1 MNRQIMPAILCSIV
15 TLCSLSAARAT
26 VLVYEGFHAAD
37 YGNKTGSNSTT
48 ASNGNTTGDY
58 TVGVALGGW
67 SANGTSTVRVTGPAN
82 GLALPGAMTDAGFTA
97 VGCAIGMSTESTKN
111 TMKCMYHNLTEG
123 ALGVSSGTL
132 YFRMLL
138 AVDPKTAQ
146 VLVAGES
153 LAEKAGGYYGFGFGV
168 APTANNDYAPTR
180 MNSALSFVIW
190 RKATNQYVLS
200 LVHTTADSTTFTSYP
215 IIEGISPSTTYV
227 CYAEV
232 KVGAGTDGK
241 ERVRA
246 GAMAAGDYTT
256 SVPWATLANS
266 SDTIEVELIS
276 ESSYPTC
283 MAVAGPYGSNG
294 RFRADEIVVGTKLGD
309 VLRADGAFT
318 VAPSGTP
325 TIGQTTFSSDWK
337 LIAGTDVTAD
347 AEIVY
352 STDSSFATAT
362 TNALDTGLS
371 AGTHIASLTGLEPD
385 TTYWWKVSADKSG
398 ELNESFAKSFRTT
411 GVPILG
417 DVSATAVENAITF
430 SVALAEAALG
440 NTLDTTVSVFYG
452 TDGETWTELQLGTTS
467 SAQIYADTVSDLTYG
482 MTYRWF
488 VRASATSGN
497 RTFEAVSATNSVT
510 VLHTGELYVD
520 VSTANAVAPY
530 STPETA
536 APNIKT
542 ALDIAAD
549 GSTIHVAPG
558 LYKISDPL
566 NVTSAVR
573 ILGDDPDPSRTIVS
587 NTVNAG
593 DKKTNH
599 RVFALG
605 NADALV
611 ANMTM
616 QNGQT
621 WGEGTRGCSFYIST
635 SGGMVSNCVVEAGK
649 TQGNYAAAAGAFL
662 EAGCVSH
669 TIFQRCSIGS
679 NTTSGQHNDR
689 PNLPAV
695 LLLKGS
701 AKAENCL
708 LTNNGQAKEKSLVLV
723 RIDDNS
729 VMRNCTI
736 VDSGLGSTNTYC
748 KEWSAIRIGPNATAQ
763 NVVIAGVTNKVDG
776 AGCPPTGTRANF
788 LNGATDADIAGLGF
802 PEGTVT
808 GTAAEFFKDYANGD
822 YTLNPTSLLVN
833 AGANYEG
840 MASVDLA
847 GKTRKSGKIVDIGCY
862 EFQFANGFFIM
873 VR

>member
-1 MNRQIMPAILCSIV
+1 MNRRILPAILCAIAA
-15 TLCSLSAARAT
+15 LCSLPAARAT

-82 GLALPGAMTDAGFTA
+82 GLALPEAMTDAGFTA
-97 VGCAIGMSTESTKN
+97 VGCAIGMSTESAKSP
-111 TMKCMYHNLTEG
+111 MKCMYHNLTEG

-153 LAEKAGGYYGFGFGV
+153 LAEKSGGYYGFGFGV
-168 APTANNDYAPTR
+168 APTSNNDYAPTH

-215 IIEGISPSTTYV
+215 IIDGISPSTTYV

-241 ERVRA
+241 ELIRA
-246 GAMAAGDYTT
+246 GAMAAGDYAT
-256 SVPWATLANS
+256 SIPWATLDGS
-266 SDTIEVELIS
+266 SDTVEVELIS

-318 VAPSGTP
+318 VAPSGSP

-337 LIAGTDVTAD
+337 LIAGTDVTVD

-362 TNALDTGLS
+362 TNALGTGLS

-417 DVSATAVENAITF
+417 EVSATTNENAIMF
-430 SVALAEAALG
+430 SAALAEAALG

-452 TDGETWTELQLGTTS
+452 TDGETWSELQLGTTS

-510 VLHTGELYVD
+510 VLHTGDLYVD

-530 STPETA
+530 STPVTA

-542 ALDIAAD
+542 AFDIAAD
-549 GSTIHVAPG
+549 GSTIHIAPG
-558 LYKISDPL
+558 RYAISTPL
-566 NVTSAVR
+566 SLTKAVE
-573 ILGDDPDPSRTIVS
+573 LVGDNADPSRVIVS
-587 NTVNAG
+587 NTAG
-593 DKKTNH
+593 VSYYNQNH
-599 RVFALG
+599 RCIRINHV
-605 NADALV
+605 DALV
-611 ANMTM
+611 SGMTFENGKDYGDGGNVLIDAN
-616 QNGQT
+616 
-621 WGEGTRGCSFYIST
+621 
-635 SGGMVSNCVVEAGK
+635 GGMVTNCILSGGFTRE
-649 TQGNYAAAAGAFL
+649 GNGSAGANVAIKGPGLVTHCKIYGGNQNNCSGGDRVSSVYL
-662 EAGCVSH
+662 EHANAR
-669 TIFQRCSIGS
+669 I
-679 NTTSGQHNDR
+679 
-689 PNLPAV
+689 
-695 LLLKGS
+695 
-701 AKAENCL
+701 ENCL
-708 LTNNGQAKEKSLVLV
+708 VEGFKGATVSTQPTVGCAGILVNKGAAV
-723 RIDDNS
+723 
-729 VMRNCTI
+729 NCTVADCTSPYTTASGFAGI
-736 VDSGLGSTNTYC
+736 LVWANGVATNCVSVSNVDSNGTIRAFMASQVSRTSHC
-748 KEWSAIRIGPNATAQ
+748 AFDAIDGETTIPEGMPNA
-763 NVVIAGVTNKVDG
+763 VV
-776 AGCPPTGTRANF
+776 
-788 LNGATDADIAGLGF
+788 
-802 PEGTVT
+802 
-808 GTAAEFFKDYANGD
+808 GTAASFFKDYASGD
-822 YTLNPTSLLVN
+822 YTLNPTSRLVN

-847 GKTRKSGKIVDIGCY
+847 GNPRKVGSKVDIGCY
-862 EFQFANGFFIM
+862 EASSAAFIII

>member
-1 MNRQIMPAILCSIV
+1 MNRHLFCAIFCAVAALCSIP
-15 TLCSLSAARAT
+15 AAHAE

-82 GLALPGAMTDAGFTA
+82 GLALPTVMTDAGFTA
-97 VGCAIGMSTESTKN
+97 VGCAIGMSTESTKS

-153 LAEKAGGYYGFGFGV
+153 LAEKDGGYYGFGFGV
-168 APTANNDYAPTR
+168 APTSDNNYAPTH

-200 LVHTTADSTTFTSYP
+200 LVHTTADSTTFTFYP
-215 IIEGISPSTTYV
+215 IIDGISPSTTYV

-241 ERVRA
+241 ELIRA
-246 GAMAAGDYTT
+246 GAMAAGDYAT
-256 SVPWATLANS
+256 SIPWATLDGS
-266 SDTIEVELIS
+266 SDTVEVELIS

-337 LIAGTDVTAD
+337 LIAGTDVTVD

-362 TNALDTGLS
+362 TNALGTGLS
-371 AGTHIASLTGLEPD
+371 AGTRIASLTGLEPD

-417 DVSATAVENAITF
+417 EVSAVTHENAITF
-430 SVALAEAALG
+430 SAALAEAALG
-440 NTLDTTVSVFYG
+440 NTLDTTVSIFYG
-452 TDGETWTELQLGTTS
+452 TDGESWTALPLGSSAAAATMTGSLEGLDYGTTY
-467 SAQIYADTVSDLTYG
+467 Q
-482 MTYRWF
+482 WF
-488 VRASATSGN
+488 ALATATMDGGRVLS
-497 RTFEAVSATNSVT
+497 TSTATNSFT
-510 VLHTGELYVD
+510 TLRSGDMFVD
-520 VSTANAVAPY
+520 AAAENATEPF

-536 APNIKT
+536 AKT
-542 ALDIAAD
+542 IAAALALATD
-549 GSTIHVAPG
+549 GATIHVAPG
-558 LYKISDPL
+558 LYSISSQIQVL
-566 NVTSAVR
+566 AGVR
-573 ILGDDPDPSRTIVS
+573 IVGTDPSWTIVS
-587 NTVNAG
+587 NTVNSSNG
-593 DKKTNH
+593 KREQ
-599 RVFALG
+599 RVFKI
-605 NADALV
+605 NHADALV
-611 ANMTM
+611 ANLTM
-616 QNGQT
+616 QNGST
-621 WGEGTRGCSFYIST
+621 YSWGVDGGNFLIDSKGGT
-635 SGGMVSNCVVEAGK
+635 VSNCIVEAS
-649 TQGNYAAAAGAFL
+649 TQSQFNGHAAGGYL
-662 EAGCVSH
+662 KAGLVTH
-669 TIFQRCSIGS
+669 TVFRR
-679 NTTSGQHNDR
+679 NRTR
-689 PNLPAV
+689 A
-695 LLLKGS
+695 GS
-701 AKAENCL
+701 ANKASNRCGVLQLEGSAHAENCL
-708 LTNNGQAKEKSLVLV
+708 FT
-723 RIDDNS
+723 DNRQTTAVTLINVYGSS

-736 VDSGLGSTNTYC
+736 VNSGLSSTNQYC
-748 KEWSAIRIGPNATAQ
+748 SSWSALNIASGATVQ
-763 NVVIAGVTNKVDG
+763 NVVIAGVTNTVDG
-776 AGCPPTGTRANF
+776 AACKPTGTRANF
-788 LNGATDADIAGLGF
+788 VNGALDSSI
-802 PEGTVT
+802 EGTTFPADTIV
-808 GTAAEFFKDYANGD
+808 GTAESFFKDYANGD
-822 YTLNPTSLLVN
+822 YTPKAGGPLVGK
-833 AGANYEG
+833 GANYEG
-840 MASVDLA
+840 MASIDLA
-847 GKTRKSGKIVDIGCY
+847 GNPRKVGSRIDIGCY
-862 EFQFANGFFIM
+862 EASSSALMII

>member
-1 MNRQIMPAILCSIV
+1 
-15 TLCSLSAARAT
+15 
-26 VLVYEGFHAAD
+26 
-37 YGNKTGSNSTT
+37 
-48 ASNGNTTGDY
+48 
-58 TVGVALGGW
+58 
-67 SANGTSTVRVTGPAN
+67 
-82 GLALPGAMTDAGFTA
+82 
-97 VGCAIGMSTESTKN
+97 
-111 TMKCMYHNLTEG
+111 MYHNLTEG

-153 LAEKAGGYYGFGFGV
+153 LAEKDGGYYGFGFGV

-215 IIEGISPSTTYV
+215 IIDGISPSTTYV

-241 ERVRA
+241 ELIRA
-246 GAMAAGDYTT
+246 GAMAAGDYAT
-256 SVPWATLANS
+256 SIPWATLDGS
-266 SDTIEVELIS
+266 SDTVEVELIS

-362 TNALDTGLS
+362 TNALGTGLS
-371 AGTHIASLTGLEPD
+371 AGTRTASLTGLEPD

-417 DVSATAVENAITF
+417 DVSAAAVENAITF

-467 SAQIYADTVSDLTYG
+467 SAQAYAGTVSDLTYG

-488 VRASATSGN
+488 VRASATSGG
-497 RTFEAVSATNSVT
+497 RTFEAVSATNSVAT
-510 VLHTGELYVD
+510 LHTGDMYVAAGA
-520 VSTANAVAPY
+520 ANAVAPY

-536 APNIKT
+536 APNIAT
-542 ALDIAAD
+542 ALGIATD
-549 GSTIHVAPG
+549 GATIHVAPG
-558 LYKISDPL
+558 LYKISTPISLTKAIRVIGEGEDL
-566 NVTSAVR
+566 
-573 ILGDDPDPSRTIVS
+573 SRVVVS
-587 NTVNAG
+587 NSSNAG
-593 DKKTNH
+593 SGNGNH
-599 RVFALG
+599 RVFTLNHAQ
-605 NADALV
+605 ALV
-611 ANMTM
+611 ANLTM
-616 QNGQT
+616 QNGMS
-621 WGEGTRGCSFYIST
+621 WGT
-635 SGGMVSNCVVEAGK
+635 SGSCFLIDSNGGMVSNCVVEAGLTK
-649 TQGNYAAAAGAFL
+649 GNSAHSGGAVL
-662 EAGCVSH
+662 KAGCVSH
-669 TIFQRCSIGS
+669 TIFRKCKVGS
-679 NTTSGQHNDR
+679 NTSSDSSHK
-689 PNLPAV
+689 NLPAV
-695 LLLKGS
+695 LELTGNSIAQDCLFADNTQDKS
-701 AKAENCL
+701 KA
-708 LTNNGQAKEKSLVLV
+708 LVLI
-723 RIDDNS
+723 RIGDS
-729 VMRNCTI
+729 SQMRNCTI
-736 VDSGLGSTNTYC
+736 VDSGLGSTNGACTVF
-748 KEWSAIRIGPNATAQ
+748 SALYINSANATAQ
-763 NVVIAGVTNKVDG
+763 NVVIAGVTNLIDG
-776 AGCPPTGTRANF
+776 AACRPSGTISHF
-788 LNGATDADIAGLGF
+788 FNGAVDADISGLTF
-802 PEGTVT
+802 PDGTIV
-808 GTAAEFFKDYANGD
+808 GTAESFFKDYANGD

-847 GKTRKSGKIVDIGCY
+847 KKRRKVGPRIDIGCY
-862 EFQFANGFFIM
+862 ELQSNGLVTVI
-873 VR
+873 R

>member
-1 MNRQIMPAILCSIV
+1 MNRRILPAILCAIAA
-15 TLCSLSAARAT
+15 LCSLPAARAT

-82 GLALPGAMTDAGFTA
+82 GLALPEAMTDAGFTA
-97 VGCAIGMSTESTKN
+97 VGCAIGMSTESAKSP
-111 TMKCMYHNLTEG
+111 MKCMYHNLTEG

-153 LAEKAGGYYGFGFGV
+153 LAEKSGGYYGFGFGV
-168 APTANNDYAPTR
+168 APTSNNDYAPTH

-215 IIEGISPSTTYV
+215 IIDGISPSTTYV

-241 ERVRA
+241 ELIRA
-246 GAMAAGDYTT
+246 GAMAAGDYAT
-256 SVPWATLANS
+256 SIPWATLDGS
-266 SDTIEVELIS
+266 SDTVEVELIS

-362 TNALDTGLS
+362 TNALGTGLS

-417 DVSATAVENAITF
+417 EVSATTNENAIMF
-430 SVALAEAALG
+430 SAALAEAALG

-452 TDGETWTELQLGTTS
+452 TDGETWSELQLGTTS

-510 VLHTGELYVD
+510 VLHTGDLYVD

-530 STPETA
+530 STPVTA

-542 ALDIAAD
+542 AFDIAAD
-549 GSTIHVAPG
+549 GSTIHIAPG
-558 LYKISDPL
+558 RYAISTPL
-566 NVTSAVR
+566 SLTKAVE
-573 ILGDDPDPSRTIVS
+573 LVGDNADPSRVIVS
-587 NTVNAG
+587 NTAG
-593 DKKTNH
+593 VSYYNQNH
-599 RVFALG
+599 RCIRINHV
-605 NADALV
+605 DALV
-611 ANMTM
+611 SGMTFENGKDYGDGGNVLIDAN
-616 QNGQT
+616 
-621 WGEGTRGCSFYIST
+621 
-635 SGGMVSNCVVEAGK
+635 GGMVTNCILSGGFTRE
-649 TQGNYAAAAGAFL
+649 GNGSAGANVAIKGPGLVTHCKIYGGNQNNCSGGDRVSSVYL
-662 EAGCVSH
+662 EHENAR
-669 TIFQRCSIGS
+669 I
-679 NTTSGQHNDR
+679 
-689 PNLPAV
+689 
-695 LLLKGS
+695 
-701 AKAENCL
+701 ENCL
-708 LTNNGQAKEKSLVLV
+708 VKGFKGATVSTQPTVGCAGILVNKGAAV
-723 RIDDNS
+723 
-729 VMRNCTI
+729 NCTVADCTSPYTTDSGFAGI
-736 VDSGLGSTNTYC
+736 LLWANGVATNCVSVSNVDSNGTIRAFMASQAARTSHC
-748 KEWSAIRIGPNATAQ
+748 AFDAIAGEATIPEGMPNA
-763 NVVIAGVTNKVDG
+763 VV
-776 AGCPPTGTRANF
+776 
-788 LNGATDADIAGLGF
+788 
-802 PEGTVT
+802 
-808 GTAAEFFKDYANGD
+808 GTALSFFKNYANGD
-822 YTLNPTSLLVN
+822 YTPKAGGPLVGK
-833 AGANYEG
+833 GANYEG

-847 GKTRKSGKIVDIGCY
+847 GNPRKVGSKVDIGCY
-862 EFQFANGFFIM
+862 EASSAAFIII

>member
-1 MNRQIMPAILCSIV
+1 MNRRMLPAIFCAVAVLCSIP
-15 TLCSLSAARAT
+15 AAHAE

-82 GLALPGAMTDAGFTA
+82 GLALPETMTDAGFTA
-97 VGCAIGMSTESTKN
+97 VGCAIGMSTDSNKSD
-111 TMKCMYHNLTEG
+111 MKCMYHNLTAG
-123 ALGVSSGTL
+123 ALNVSSGTL

-138 AVDPKTAQ
+138 AVDSKAAAK
-146 VLVAGES
+146 LVAGES
-153 LAEKAGGYYGFGFGV
+153 LAEKSGGYYGFGFGV
-168 APTANNDYAPTR
+168 APTSNNDYAPTR

-190 RKATNQYVLS
+190 RKSANQYVLS
-200 LVHTTADSTTFTSYP
+200 LVHTTADGTTFTSYP
-215 IIEGISPSTTYV
+215 IVDGITVGSTYV

-241 ERVRA
+241 ELVRA
-246 GAMAAGDYTT
+246 GAMAAGGYTT
-256 SVPWATLANS
+256 LIPWATLADS
-266 SDTIEVELIS
+266 SDTVEVELIS
-276 ESSYPTC
+276 DSSYPTC
-283 MAVAGPYGSNG
+283 MAVAGAYGTNNG
-294 RFRADEIVVGTKLGD
+294 RFQADEIVVGTKLGD
-309 VLRADGAFT
+309 VLCADGAFT

-362 TNALDTGLS
+362 TNALGTGLS
-371 AGTHIASLTGLEPD
+371 AGTRTASLTGLEPD

-417 DVSATAVENAITF
+417 EVSATTNENAITF
-430 SVALAEAALG
+430 SAALAEAALG

-452 TDGETWTELQLGTTS
+452 TDGETWAELQLGTTS

-510 VLHTGELYVD
+510 VLHTGDLYVD

-530 STPETA
+530 STPVTA

-558 LYKISDPL
+558 RYAISTPL
-566 NVTSAVR
+566 SLTKAVE
-573 ILGDDPDPSRTIVS
+573 LVGDNADPSRVIVS
-587 NTVNAG
+587 NTAG
-593 DKKTNH
+593 VSYYNQNH
-599 RVFALG
+599 RCIRINHV
-605 NADALV
+605 DALV
-611 ANMTM
+611 SGMTFENGKDYGDGGNVLIDAN
-616 QNGQT
+616 
-621 WGEGTRGCSFYIST
+621 
-635 SGGMVSNCVVEAGK
+635 GGMVTNCILSGGFTRE
-649 TQGNYAAAAGAFL
+649 GNGSAGANVAIKGPGLVTHCKIYGGNQNNCSGGDRVSSVYL
-662 EAGCVSH
+662 EHANAR
-669 TIFQRCSIGS
+669 I
-679 NTTSGQHNDR
+679 
-689 PNLPAV
+689 
-695 LLLKGS
+695 
-701 AKAENCL
+701 ENCL
-708 LTNNGQAKEKSLVLV
+708 VEGFKGATVSTQPTVGCAGILVNKGAAV
-723 RIDDNS
+723 
-729 VMRNCTI
+729 NCTVADCTSPYTTASGFAGI
-736 VDSGLGSTNTYC
+736 LVWANGVATNCVSVSNVDSNGTVRAFMASQAARTSHC
-748 KEWSAIRIGPNATAQ
+748 AFDAIAGEATIPEGMPNA
-763 NVVIAGVTNKVDG
+763 VV
-776 AGCPPTGTRANF
+776 
-788 LNGATDADIAGLGF
+788 
-802 PEGTVT
+802 
-808 GTAAEFFKDYANGD
+808 GTALSFFKNYANGD
-822 YTLNPTSLLVN
+822 YTPASGGPLYN

-847 GKTRKSGKIVDIGCY
+847 GNPRKVGARIDIGCY
-862 EFQFANGFFIM
+862 ELQSNGLVTVI
-873 VR
+873 R

>member
-1 MNRQIMPAILCSIV
+1 MNRIMLSAILCAV
-15 TLCSLSAARAT
+15 AALCSLPAARAT

-82 GLALPGAMTDAGFTA
+82 GLALPTVMTDAGFTA
-97 VGCAIGMSTESTKN
+97 VGCAIGMSTESTKS

-153 LAEKAGGYYGFGFGV
+153 LAEKDGGYYGFGFGV
-168 APTANNDYAPTR
+168 APTANNDYAPTH

-190 RKATNQYVLS
+190 RKATDQYVLS
-200 LVHTTADSTTFTSYP
+200 LVHTTAGSTTFTSYP
-215 IIEGISPSTTYV
+215 IVDGVTLGSTYV

-241 ERVRA
+241 ELIRA
-246 GAMAAGDYTT
+246 GAMAAGDYAT
-256 SVPWATLANS
+256 SILWATLDGS
-266 SDTIEVELIS
+266 SDTVEVELIS

-318 VAPSGTP
+318 VAPSGSP

-362 TNALDTGLS
+362 TNALGTGLS
-371 AGTHIASLTGLEPD
+371 AGTRTASLTGLEPD

-417 DVSATAVENAITF
+417 DVSATAAENAITF
-430 SVALAEAALG
+430 SAALAEAALG
-440 NTLDTTVSVFYG
+440 NTLDTAVSVFYG
-452 TDGETWTELQLGTTS
+452 TEGETWTELQLGTTS

-482 MTYRWF
+482 TTYLWY
-488 VRASATSGN
+488 VRAGASSGN

-510 VLHTGELYVD
+510 VLHTGDLYVD
-520 VSTANAVAPY
+520 VSIANAVAPY

-558 LYKISDPL
+558 LYKISNPL
-566 NVTSAVR
+566 SVASAVR

-587 NTVNAG
+587 NTVSAG
-593 DKKTNH
+593 SNKGNH
-599 RVFALG
+599 RVLYLNNAGAL
-605 NADALV
+605 A
-611 ANMTM
+611 ANMTL
-616 QNGQT
+616 QNGSS
-621 WGEGTRGCSFYIST
+621 WGRTSSGCGFAIGTN
-635 SGGMVSNCVVEAGK
+635 GGLVSNCVVEACLTK
-649 TQGNYAAAAGAFL
+649 GNQAMAGGAQL
-662 EAGCVSH
+662 EGGCVTH
-669 TIFQRCSIGS
+669 TVFRKCKIGS
-679 NTTSGQHNDR
+679 DTTSNKNQGMSYE
-689 PNLPAV
+689 PGV
-695 LLLKGS
+695 LRLTKYS
-701 AKAENCL
+701 KAENCL
-708 LTNNGQAKEKSLVLV
+708 FVDNTQEAGKALTLIRLEDSATL
-723 RIDDNS
+723 
-729 VMRNCTI
+729 RNCTI
-736 VDSGLGSTNTYC
+736 VDSGLGNTNQYC
-748 KEWSAIRIGPNATAQ
+748 AVFTPIYLTSANATVQ
-763 NVVIAGVTNKVDG
+763 NVVVAGVTNRIDG
-776 AGCPPTGTRANF
+776 ALCRPVWGRPANF
-788 LNGATDADIAGLGF
+788 LNGATDADIAELGF

-808 GTAAEFFKDYANGD
+808 GTASSFFKDYANGN
-822 YTLNPTSLLVN
+822 YTPVGPLVN
-833 AGANYEG
+833 KGANYEG

-847 GKTRKSGKIVDIGCY
+847 GNPRKVGSKIDIGCY
-862 EFQFANGFFIM
+862 EASSSAFVM
-873 VR
+873 RVR

>member
-1 MNRQIMPAILCSIV
+1 MNRRILPAILSAVAVLCSIP
-15 TLCSLSAARAT
+15 AARAT

-67 SANGTSTVRVTGPAN
+67 SANGTSSVRVTGPAN
-82 GLALPGAMTDAGFTA
+82 GLALPTVMTDAGFTA
-97 VGCAIGMSTESTKN
+97 VGCAIGMSTESTKS

-153 LAEKAGGYYGFGFGV
+153 LAEKDGGYYGFGFGV
-168 APTANNDYAPTR
+168 APTSNNDYAPTH

-190 RKATNQYVLS
+190 RKATDQYVLS

-215 IIEGISPSTTYV
+215 IIDGISPSTTYV

-241 ERVRA
+241 ELIRA
-246 GAMAAGDYTT
+246 GAMAAGDYAT
-256 SVPWATLANS
+256 SIPWATLDGS
-266 SDTIEVELIS
+266 SDTVEVELIS

-318 VAPSGTP
+318 VAPSGSP

-337 LIAGTDVTAD
+337 LIAGTDVTVD

-362 TNALDTGLS
+362 TNALGTGLS

-417 DVSATAVENAITF
+417 EVSATTNENAIMF
-430 SVALAEAALG
+430 SAALAEAAIG

-452 TDGETWTELQLGTTS
+452 TDGETWSELQLGTTS

-510 VLHTGELYVD
+510 VLHTGDLYVD

-530 STPETA
+530 STPVTA

-549 GSTIHVAPG
+549 GSTIHVASG
-558 LYKISDPL
+558 LYPISSQIEVAKGIRIVGTGADPY
-566 NVTSAVR
+566 
-573 ILGDDPDPSRTIVS
+573 DTIVS
-587 NTVNAG
+587 NTVNSSNS
-593 DKKTNH
+593 KREQ
-599 RVFALG
+599 RVFKI
-605 NADALV
+605 NHADAFI
-611 ANMTM
+611 ANLTM
-616 QNGQT
+616 QNGST
-621 WGEGTRGCSFYIST
+621 YSWGVDGGNFLIES
-635 SGGMVSNCVVEAGK
+635 SGGTVSNCIVEAS
-649 TQGNYAAAAGAFL
+649 TQSQANGHAAGGYL
-662 EAGCVSH
+662 KAGLVTH
-669 TIFQRCSIGS
+669 TIFRKNRTRAASANQASNRCGVLQLTGS
-679 NTTSGQHNDR
+679 SR
-689 PNLPAV
+689 
-695 LLLKGS
+695 
-701 AKAENCL
+701 AENCL
-708 LTNNGQAKEKSLVLV
+708 FT
-723 RIDDNS
+723 DNRQTTAVTLINVHGSS

-736 VDSGLGSTNTYC
+736 VNSGLSVTNQYC
-748 KEWSAIRIGPNATAQ
+748 SSWSALNIASGATVQ
-763 NVVIAGVTNKVDG
+763 NVVIAGVTNTVDG
-776 AGCPPTGTRANF
+776 AACKPTGTRANF
-788 LNGATDADIAGLGF
+788 VNGALDSSI
-802 PEGTVT
+802 EGTTFPADTIV
-808 GTAAEFFKDYANGD
+808 GTAESFFKDYANGD
-822 YTLNPTSLLVN
+822 YTPKTGGPLVGK
-833 AGANYEG
+833 GANYEG

-847 GKTRKSGKIVDIGCY
+847 GNKRLVGSRIDIGCY
-862 EFQFANGFFIM
+862 EARSSALIM
-873 VR
+873 IVR

>member
-1 MNRQIMPAILCSIV
+1 MNRIMLSAILCAIV

-97 VGCAIGMSTESTKN
+97 VGCAIGMSTDSNKSD
-111 TMKCMYHNLTEG
+111 MKCMYHNLTTG
-123 ALGVSSGTL
+123 ALNLSSGTL

-138 AVDPKTAQ
+138 SVDSKAAVK
-146 VLVAGES
+146 LVAGES
-153 LAEKAGGYYGFGFGV
+153 LAEKSGGYYGFGFGV
-168 APTANNDYAPTR
+168 APTSNNDYAPTR
-180 MNSALSFVIW
+180 MNSALSFAIW
-190 RKATNQYVLS
+190 RKATDQYVLS
-200 LVHTTADSTTFTSYP
+200 LVHTTADSTTFTSYS
-215 IIEGISPSTTYV
+215 IVDGVTLGSTYV

-232 KVGAGTDGK
+232 KVGAGADGK
-241 ERVRA
+241 ELIRA
-246 GAMAAGDYTT
+246 GAMAAGDYAT
-256 SVPWATLANS
+256 SIPWATLDGS
-266 SDTIEVELIS
+266 SDTVEVELIS
-276 ESSYPTC
+276 DSSYPTC
-283 MAVAGPYGSNG
+283 MAVAGAYGTNNG

-362 TNALDTGLS
+362 TNALGTGLS
-371 AGTHIASLTGLEPD
+371 AGTRTASLTGLEPD

-510 VLHTGELYVD
+510 VLHTGDLYVD

-530 STPETA
+530 STPATA
-536 APNIKT
+536 APNIAT
-542 ALDIAAD
+542 ALDIATD
-549 GSTIHVAPG
+549 GATIHVAPG
-558 LYKISDPL
+558 RYPISTPL
-566 NVTSAVR
+566 SLTKAVTLV
-573 ILGDDPDPSRTIVS
+573 GDDGDPSRVVVS
-587 NTVNAG
+587 NTAG
-593 DKKTNH
+593 VSYYNQNH
-599 RVFALG
+599 RCVLVNHASARMSGLTLENGKDYGDGG
-605 NADALV
+605 NVQIGANGGTVTNCVLV
-611 ANMTM
+611 
-616 QNGQT
+616 NGFT
-621 WGEGTRGCSFYIST
+621 REGSS
-635 SGGMVSNCVVEAGK
+635 SGGANVAIKGPGIVTHCKIYGGSQSNCQDGDRVSSV
-649 TQGNYAAAAGAFL
+649 YL
-662 EAGCVSH
+662 EH
-669 TIFQRCSIGS
+669 E
-679 NTTSGQHNDR
+679 
-689 PNLPAV
+689 
-695 LLLKGS
+695 S
-701 AKAENCL
+701 ARIENCL
-708 LTNNGQAKEKSLVLV
+708 VSGFRGATVSTQPTKNAGGLIVNKGAAV
-723 RIDDNS
+723 
-729 VMRNCTI
+729 NCTVVNCTSPYTDATGFSGI
-736 VDSGLGSTNTYC
+736 SVWANGVATNCVSVGNVDSNNTVRAFASSQVSRTQNC
-748 KEWSAIRIGPNATAQ
+748 AFDAIAGEAAIPEGMPNAI
-763 NVVIAGVTNKVDG
+763 V
-776 AGCPPTGTRANF
+776 
-788 LNGATDADIAGLGF
+788 
-802 PEGTVT
+802 
-808 GTAAEFFKDYANGD
+808 GTAESFFKDYANGD
-822 YTLNPTSLLVN
+822 YTPASGGPLYN

-840 MASVDLA
+840 MASIDLA
-847 GKTRKSGKIVDIGCY
+847 GKPRKVGSKIDIGCY
-862 EFQFANGFFIM
+862 ELQSTSLVMII
-873 VR
+873 R

>member
-1 MNRQIMPAILCSIV
+1 MNRRILPAILCAIAA
-15 TLCSLSAARAT
+15 LCSLPAARAT

-67 SANGTSTVRVTGPAN
+67 SANGTSTVRVTGPDN
-82 GLALPGAMTDAGFTA
+82 GLALPTVMTDAGFTA
-97 VGCAIGMSTESTKN
+97 VGCAIGMSTESTKSP
-111 TMKCMYHNLTEG
+111 MKCMYHNLTEG

-153 LAEKAGGYYGFGFGV
+153 LAEKDGGYYGFGFGV
-168 APTANNDYAPTR
+168 APTANNDYAPTH

-241 ERVRA
+241 ELIRA
-246 GAMAAGDYTT
+246 GAMAAGDYAT
-256 SVPWATLANS
+256 SIPWATLDGS
-266 SDTIEVELIS
+266 SDTVEVELIS

-318 VAPSGTP
+318 VAPSGSP
-325 TIGQTTFSSDWK
+325 TIDQTTFSSDWK
-337 LIAGTDVTAD
+337 LIAGTDVTVD

-362 TNALDTGLS
+362 TNALGTGLS
-371 AGTHIASLTGLEPD
+371 AGTRTASLTGLEPD

-417 DVSATAVENAITF
+417 DVSATAVENAIAF

-510 VLHTGELYVD
+510 VLHTGDLYVD
-520 VSTANAVAPY
+520 ASTANAVAPY
-530 STPETA
+530 STPVTA

-549 GSTIHVAPG
+549 GSTIHIAPG
-558 LYKISDPL
+558 RYAISTPL
-566 NVTSAVR
+566 SLTKAVE
-573 ILGDDPDPSRTIVS
+573 LVGDNADPSRVIVS
-587 NTVNAG
+587 NTAG
-593 DKKTNH
+593 VSYYNQNH
-599 RVFALG
+599 RCIRL
-605 NADALV
+605 NHADAVVSGITFENGKDYGDGGNVLID
-611 ANMTM
+611 AN
-616 QNGQT
+616 
-621 WGEGTRGCSFYIST
+621 
-635 SGGMVSNCVVEAGK
+635 GGMVTNCILSDGFTREGK
-649 TQGNYAAAAGAFL
+649 SSAGANAAIKGPGLVTHCKIFGGDQNNCSGCDRVSSVYL
-662 EAGCVSH
+662 EHANAR
-669 TIFQRCSIGS
+669 I
-679 NTTSGQHNDR
+679 
-689 PNLPAV
+689 
-695 LLLKGS
+695 
-701 AKAENCL
+701 ENCL
-708 LTNNGQAKEKSLVLV
+708 VKGFKGATVSTQPTAGCAGIVVNQGAAV
-723 RIDDNS
+723 
-729 VMRNCTI
+729 NCTVADCTSPYTTASGFAGI
-736 VDSGLGSTNTYC
+736 LLWANGVATNCVSVSNVDSNGTIRAFMASQVSRTSHC
-748 KEWSAIRIGPNATAQ
+748 AFDAIDGETTIPEGMPNA
-763 NVVIAGVTNKVDG
+763 VV
-776 AGCPPTGTRANF
+776 
-788 LNGATDADIAGLGF
+788 
-802 PEGTVT
+802 
-808 GTAAEFFKDYANGD
+808 GTASSFFKDYANGD
-822 YTLNPTSLLVN
+822 YTPAFGGTLYNK
-833 AGANYEG
+833 GANYEG

-847 GKTRKSGKIVDIGCY
+847 GNPRKIGSKIDIGCY
-862 EFQFANGFFIM
+862 ESQSTALVIII
-873 VR
+873 R

>member
-1 MNRQIMPAILCSIV
+1 MLSAIFCAVAALCSIP
-15 TLCSLSAARAT
+15 AAHAK

-82 GLALPGAMTDAGFTA
+82 GLALPEAMTDAGFTA
-97 VGCAIGMSTESTKN
+97 VGCAIGMSTESKN
-111 TMKCMYHNLTEG
+111 TKMKCMYHNLTEG

-146 VLVAGES
+146 VLAAGES
-153 LAEKAGGYYGFGFGV
+153 LAEKDGGYYGFGFGV
-168 APTANNDYAPTR
+168 APTANNSYAPTS

-190 RKATNQYVLS
+190 RKAKDQYVLS

-215 IIEGISPSTTYV
+215 IIDGISPSTTYV

-241 ERVRA
+241 ELIRA
-246 GAMAAGDYTT
+246 GAMAAGDYAT
-256 SVPWATLANS
+256 SIPWATLDGS
-266 SDTIEVELIS
+266 SDTVGVELIS

-362 TNALDTGLS
+362 TNALGTGLS

-398 ELNESFAKSFRTT
+398 ERNESFAKSFRTT
-411 GVPILG
+411 GAPILG
-417 DVSATAVENAITF
+417 EVSATTDENAITF
-430 SVALAEAALG
+430 SSALAEAALG

-452 TDGETWTELQLGTTS
+452 TDGETWTELQLDTTS

-482 MTYRWF
+482 MTYRWY

-510 VLHTGELYVD
+510 VLHTGDLYVN
-520 VSTANAVAPY
+520 VSTSNAIAPY

-542 ALDIAAD
+542 ALDIATD

-558 LYKISDPL
+558 RYAISTPL
-566 NVTSAVR
+566 SLTKAVE
-573 ILGDDPDPSRTIVS
+573 LVGDNADPSRVIVS
-587 NTVNAG
+587 NTAG
-593 DKKTNH
+593 VHYYNQNQRCIRLNH
-599 RVFALG
+599 
-605 NADALV
+605 ADAV
-611 ANMTM
+611 VSGITFE
-616 QNGQT
+616 NGRDYGNGGNVRIDT
-621 WGEGTRGCSFYIST
+621 NGGIVTNCIL
-635 SGGMVSNCVVEAGK
+635 SGGFTRE
-649 TQGNYAAAAGAFL
+649 GNDSAGANVAIMGPGLVTHCRILGGDQNNCEDGDRVSSVYL
-662 EAGCVSH
+662 EHANAR
-669 TIFQRCSIGS
+669 I
-679 NTTSGQHNDR
+679 
-689 PNLPAV
+689 
-695 LLLKGS
+695 
-701 AKAENCL
+701 ENCL
-708 LTNNGQAKEKSLVLV
+708 V
-723 RIDDNS
+723 RGFQGSTVSHQPTVGCAGIVVNKGAA
-729 VMRNCTI
+729 VNCTVMNCTSPYTTDSGFAGI
-736 VDSGLGSTNTYC
+736 LVWANGVATNCVSVSNVDSNGIVRAFAPSQVSRTSHC
-748 KEWSAIRIGPNATAQ
+748 AFDAIAGETTIPEGMPNA
-763 NVVIAGVTNKVDG
+763 VV
-776 AGCPPTGTRANF
+776 
-788 LNGATDADIAGLGF
+788 
-802 PEGTVT
+802 
-808 GTAAEFFKDYANGD
+808 GTAESFFNDYANGD
-822 YTLNPTSLLVN
+822 YTPKAGGPLVGK
-833 AGANYEG
+833 GANYED

-847 GKTRKSGKIVDIGCY
+847 GKKRLNGSKVDIGCY
-862 EFQFANGFFIM
+862 EGVASGISI
-873 VR
+873 RLR